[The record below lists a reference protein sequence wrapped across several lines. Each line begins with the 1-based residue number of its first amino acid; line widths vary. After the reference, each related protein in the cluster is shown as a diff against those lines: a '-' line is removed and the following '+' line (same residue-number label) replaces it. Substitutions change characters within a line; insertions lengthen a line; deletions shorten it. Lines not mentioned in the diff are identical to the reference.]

1 MRYLLIAPL
10 ALVVL
15 SMTAGCGDS
24 GAGKPT
30 AAATT
35 ALAPQSP
42 IPTDPVA
49 QVVYQFLDA
58 VRRGNGD
65 GGASQCLTPLALE
78 RINERNMNIS
88 PPGSATARFQIGAVE
103 MLDADKAV
111 VDSIWTDLDADGKPY
126 QEPIS
131 CALRMCDG
139 QWRIFG
145 MREDMGP
152 NRPPMIMNFETLEAL
167 APRKP
172 VTNQPAA
179 GAPTQPSGPSD
190 QVARDPFAQPAVA
203 R

>member
-1 MRYLLIAPL
+1 MRSICMASL
-10 ALVVL
+10 AVVAL
-15 SMTAGCGDS
+15 TWFVGCGDS
-24 GAGKPT
+24 GSPT
-30 AAATT
+30 GVAM
-35 ALAPQSP
+35 APQSEV
-42 IPTDPVA
+42 PTDPAA
-49 QVVYQFLDA
+49 QTVYQFRDA

-65 GGASQCLTPLALE
+65 GAASQCITPLALE
-78 RINERNMNIS
+78 RITERNMNIS

-103 MLDADKAV
+103 KLDEDKAV

-131 CALRMCDG
+131 CALRLCDG

-167 APRKP
+167 KP
-172 VTNQPAA
+172 TPSGTAQPAA
-179 GAPTQPSGPSD
+179 TGAPPTPQDPRD
-190 QVARDPFAQPAVA
+190 QVARDTFAAGQT

>member
-1 MRYLLIAPL
+1 MRSLWIVPL
-10 ALVVL
+10 ALL
-15 SMTAGCGDS
+15 AITLTTGCGDS
-24 GAGKPT
+24 GAGSPT
-30 AAATT
+30 AVATT

-42 IPTDPVA
+42 MPVDPAA

-65 GGASQCLTPLALE
+65 GAASQCLTPLALE
-78 RINERNMNIS
+78 RITERNMNIS

-103 MLDADKAV
+103 KLDEDKAV

-131 CALRMCDG
+131 CALRLADG

-152 NRPPMIMNFETLEAL
+152 NQPPMIMNFETLEAL
-167 APRKP
+167 RRASRQPINRPPLGPRRP
-172 VTNQPAA
+172 RADRA
-179 GAPTQPSGPSD
+179 I
-190 QVARDPFAQPAVA
+190 R
-203 R
+203 